1 MDILLILLIN
11 IIAFVIP
18 YIIIFIVVGYFAD
31 KHNIQFETALNFNDY
46 VGETVTLVM
55 VIQFIFFI
63 INLIVFIYMLFTN
76 YTLTDSLIGV
86 TIVNLIVFEVPL
98 LATTL
103 VLISSNM
110 SNIKKDLRNQSIKF

>member
-18 YIIIFIVVGYFAD
+18 YIIIVVGYFAD